1 MKSYYSGAHVPEC
14 KLLYPETDTI
24 GVNEF
29 SKSGHWFR
37 PTMPCT
43 RKLAP
48 SRQHLMSLKPTDGGE
63 CPPRDAHEPIKCPP
77 LHFSNDPENKLC
89 TVEAEAAVTETAFAV
104 RDIRISEAL
113 PFNQSL
119 AYLNLTTL
127 EGESL
132 CVQINAN
139 GFQPVGIRYDEVSG
153 RVPPPESG
161 GNTSVNHTGI
171 ADNDNDDEDEDEE
184 EEEEESPEVYE
195 TIYALLS
202 ARSPGFRD
210 RFSQRLTERLTELQ
224 AQVDATSGADV

>member
-1 MKSYYSGAHVPEC
+1 
-14 KLLYPETDTI
+14 
-24 GVNEF
+24 
-29 SKSGHWFR
+29 
-37 PTMPCT
+37 
-43 RKLAP
+43 
-48 SRQHLMSLKPTDGGE
+48 MSIKPTDGGE
-63 CPPRDAHEPIKCPP
+63 CPLKDAHEPMKFPP
-77 LHFSNDPENKLC
+77 LHFATDPENKLC

-113 PFNQSL
+113 PFNESL

-139 GFQPVGIRYDEVSG
+139 GFQPIGVRYDEVNG

-161 GNTSVNHTGI
+161 GPTPTNHTVGAV
-171 ADNDNDDEDEDEE
+171 ADDDDDDDERSDEDDEE
-184 EEEEESPEVYE
+184 APEVYE

-224 AQVDATSGADV
+224 AQVDASSGTDA

>member
-1 MKSYYSGAHVPEC
+1 MSLQNWVNGAVLSCPVPAS
-14 KLLYPETDTI
+14 LLLH
-24 GVNEF
+24 G
-29 SKSGHWFR
+29 
-37 PTMPCT
+37 
-43 RKLAP
+43 
-48 SRQHLMSLKPTDGGE
+48 QHLMSLKPTDGGE
-63 CPPRDAHEPIKCPP
+63 CPLRDSHEPIKFPP

-139 GFQPVGIRYDEVSG
+139 GFQPVGVRYDEVSG

-161 GNTSVNHTGI
+161 GNTTVNHTG
-171 ADNDNDDEDEDEE
+171 AADNDDEEDEE